1 MYTADE
7 RIRQAKRQEKSRL
20 HEARLSLVRPSPEL
34 RLGLHE
40 RIFRI
45 NLLLVYGISLALA
58 ITDYVRGRLHL
69 TAVMYGHRGWA
80 TLGLLISIVLMVV
93 AIIDI
98 ATYKPRLF
106 TLSSS
111 DCRQFFRKLAEF
123 SGDFDS
129 YLREIRNTPAKTW
142 RQIARFRD
150 NLIKEAANVIIVD
163 RLRSRITLRVLVR
176 IGSLVLGLSL
186 LCYMLSYTAGQDVLA
201 GAAPAGGGYI
211 AHLYFTAVTFFTIG
225 YGNIYPANNLIGYS
239 FTFLCVLVIALVF
252 YFFIA
257 EALAAQFAFTSNLR
271 DSAESYILRI
281 SALEVRESRMGLK
294 EE

>member
-1 MYTADE
+1 MYTIDE
-7 RIRQAKRQEKSRL
+7 RTRLAERQERSRRR
-20 HEARLSLVRPSPEL
+20 EARLSLVRASPEL
-34 RLGLHE
+34 RLGVHE
-40 RIFRI
+40 RVFRI

-69 TAVMYGHRGWA
+69 TAVMYGQTGLA
-80 TLGLLISIVLMVV
+80 FLGLLVSIVFMVV
-93 AIIDI
+93 AIIDL
-98 ATYKPRLF
+98 ATYRPRLF

-163 RLRSRITLRVLVR
+163 RLRARITLRVLVR
-176 IGSLVLGLSL
+176 MGALVLGLSL
-186 LCYMLSYTAGQDVLA
+186 LCYMISYAAGQDVLA
-201 GAAPAGGGYI
+201 GASARGGYI
-211 AHLYFTAVTFFTIG
+211 PHLYFTAVTFFTIG
-225 YGNIYPANNLIGYS
+225 YGDIYPANNLIGYS
-239 FTFLCVLVIALVF
+239 FTFVCVLIIALVF

-271 DSAESYILRI
+271 ESAESYILRI
-281 SALEVRESRMGLK
+281 SALEVRESRIGLK
-294 EE
+294 ED